1 MKLFNFRNKKILVIL
16 IIISAVLGCVIY
28 FSLSNNNLPPETDL
42 QVREK
47 FLPLD
52 FSLEGQQKE
61 LLVSWLKENS
71 DIAVKK
77 EITICQDRFYVP
89 SVLYKDIAEAIEEG
103 LGIKITYYYVPW
115 PKIIPALSERKCDAI
130 FDLTISEERKELI
143 LFTEPVYPGRDQAIA
158 VSKDDDLLVG
168 MFNSIIAEL
177 KLIIE

>member
-1 MKLFNFRNKKILVIL
+1 MKLFNFKNKKILIIS
-16 IIISAVLGCVIY
+16 IIILAVLGCVIY
-28 FSLSNNNLPPETDL
+28 FSLYNNNLPPETDS
-42 QVREK
+42 QAEGK

-61 LLVSWLKENS
+61 LLISWLKENS

-89 SVLYKDIAEAIEEG
+89 SILYKDVAEAIEEG

-115 PKIIPALSERKCDAI
+115 PKIIPALGEGKCDAI
-130 FDLTISEERKELI
+130 FDLTISEERKELM
-143 LFTEPVYPGRDQAIA
+143 LFTESVYPGRNQAIA
-158 VSKDDDLLVG
+158 VSKGDDLLLG
-168 MFNSIIAEL
+168 MFNSIITEL